1 MTEIVYSGGTISR
14 SRLVVASYN
23 IHGCVGTD
31 RKHDTTR
38 VARVIREI
46 NADVLGLQEIH
57 AHGVGSDL
65 SDEIQLL
72 AAVSEFEVVTGT
84 TFVGPRGDYGIALF
98 SRLPVLAVRRIDLN
112 VPLREPRCALDVD
125 VAVDGGAIRVITT
138 HLGLAPWER
147 RLQVQRLTEAIV
159 RDPRRLTVVLGDINE
174 WFFLART
181 LRHLGAHFGQS
192 STVRTWPSWQPLFA
206 LDRIWVHPPEALA
219 AVWAHTSPTARVAS
233 DHLPLVGIIR
243 GGQPEAHP

>member
-31 RKHDTTR
+31 RKYDTTR

-112 VPLREPRCALDVD
+112 VPPREPRCALDVD
-125 VAVDGGAIRVITT
+125 VAVDGGAIRVIRPISAWL
-138 HLGLAPWER
+138 HGKGGSRCNALLR
-147 RLQVQRLTEAIV
+147 RLCVTRGAS
-159 RDPRRLTVVLGDINE
+159 PWFLGTSMN
-174 WFFLART
+174 
-181 LRHLGAHFGQS
+181 GS
-192 STVRTWPSWQPLFA
+192 S
-206 LDRIWVHPPEALA
+206 
-219 AVWAHTSPTARVAS
+219 
-233 DHLPLVGIIR
+233 
-243 GGQPEAHP
+243 

>member
-1 MTEIVYSGGTISR
+1 M
-14 SRLVVASYN
+14 ASYN
-23 IHGCVGTD
+23 IHGCIGTD

-38 VARVIREI
+38 IARVIREI
-46 NADVLGLQEIH
+46 NADVLGLQELH
-57 AHGVGSDL
+57 AHGVGPDP

-98 SRLPVLAVRRIDLN
+98 SRLPVLAVRRIDLH
-112 VPLREPRCALDVD
+112 VPPREPRCALDVD

-159 RDPRRLTVVLGDINE
+159 RDPSRLTVVLGTSTNGSS
-174 WFFLART
+174 WRAHW
-181 LRHLGAHFGQS
+181 HLGAHFGQS
-192 STVRTWPSWQPLFA
+192 SRARTWPSWQPLFA

-219 AVWAHTSPTARVAS
+219 AVWVHLAHGARCLGSPA
-233 DHLPLVGIIR
+233 P
-243 GGQPEAHP
+243 GGDD